1 MKLRFPG
8 FKILDRYILGKFLAT
23 YFFAI
28 AMIIVVVVLFDYVE
42 KIDDF
47 TELHAPLNEVI
58 FDYYLNF
65 IPFFINQFSG
75 LFTFIACIFFTSK
88 MAYQTEIVAMLS
100 GGMSFRRLMW
110 PYFLGALII
119 ASLSLTLNLWLIP
132 ISQRHIVA
140 FEQQYIKR
148 KQNTKY
154 DRHIYRQIEPGIF
167 AYIRGYN
174 DGARQASFFALERY
188 YSGTMTHSLEASDV
202 KFNPETKR
210 WTAPRYTKREFDSL
224 GMETFEQ
231 FRNLDTLINLDVAE
245 LGEINDLIQTMNIS
259 ELNAFLDQQRAKGS
273 DSINLIE
280 VEKHARYAYPLS
292 TFILTLIGVSLSS
305 RKVRGGT
312 GLHIGIGTGL
322 CFSYILF
329 NRFFEE
335 FAKSEP
341 SRPGWPCGCPI
352 SFTSASPSTFTGRPR
367 NNLRS
372 MEKPQN
378 YLSRLRRHPLLWNL
392 ALIAAIILAMAVA
405 AHILMQLGTRHG
417 ARRTVP
423 DLSGVQLD
431 QAQRIARK
439 HDLQLHI
446 NDSLFVPA
454 YEGGIVLD
462 QLPEGGVE
470 VKPGRT
476 VYITINSFRQKM
488 VPVPYVAG
496 RSLRQAKNML
506 EIAGLEIAELVYRA
520 DMATNYVLEEYCEG
534 KPVTPTTRMEAE
546 MGSGVTLYVGVEEGY
561 GTTIVPRLVG
571 LPLAQAKGRLWELGL
586 NVGRVDF
593 DEGVNLLN
601 QKDTRVYIQTP
612 GAERSAALGSKVDL
626 RLTLDEKKLA
636 RYRAEAEKQAAVAAE
651 ERRAEEQQRADSL
664 ARTVLEEASAE
675 PAEERPANNNEGFFD

>member
-1 MKLRFPG
+1 MKMRFPG
-8 FKILDRYILGKFLAT
+8 FKILDRYILGKFLST

-28 AMIIVVVVLFDYVE
+28 AMIIVIVVVFDYVE

-47 TELHAPLNEVI
+47 TELHAPLKSVI
-58 FDYYLNF
+58 LDYYLNF
-65 IPFFINQFSG
+65 IPYFINQFSG

-174 DGARQASFFALERY
+174 DGARQASFFVLERY
-188 YSGTMTHSLEASDV
+188 ESGTMTHSLEASD
-202 KFNPETKR
+202 
-210 WTAPRYTKREFDSL
+210 KREFDSA
-224 GMETFEQ
+224 GTETFEQ
-231 FRNLDTLINLDVAE
+231 FRNLDTLINLEATE

-335 FAKSEP
+335 FAKSGTLP
-341 SRPGWPCGCPI
+341 PGLAVWLPNI
-352 SFTSASPSTFTGRPR
+352 I
-367 NNLRS
+367 
-372 MEKPQN
+372 
-378 YLSRLRRHPLLWNL
+378 YLG
-392 ALIAAIILAMAVA
+392 IAVYLY
-405 AHILMQLGTRHG
+405 
-417 ARRTVP
+417 
-423 DLSGVQLD
+423 
-431 QAQRIARK
+431 RK
-439 HDLQLHI
+439 A
-446 NDSLFVPA
+446 P
-454 YEGGIVLD
+454 
-462 QLPEGGVE
+462 
-470 VKPGRT
+470 K
-476 VYITINSFRQKM
+476 
-488 VPVPYVAG
+488 
-496 RSLRQAKNML
+496 
-506 EIAGLEIAELVYRA
+506 
-520 DMATNYVLEEYCEG
+520 
-534 KPVTPTTRMEAE
+534 
-546 MGSGVTLYVGVEEGY
+546 
-561 GTTIVPRLVG
+561 
-571 LPLAQAKGRLWELGL
+571 
-586 NVGRVDF
+586 
-593 DEGVNLLN
+593 
-601 QKDTRVYIQTP
+601 
-612 GAERSAALGSKVDL
+612 
-626 RLTLDEKKLA
+626 
-636 RYRAEAEKQAAVAAE
+636 
-651 ERRAEEQQRADSL
+651 
-664 ARTVLEEASAE
+664 
-675 PAEERPANNNEGFFD
+675 